1 MMQAVDDMMAAD
13 FLTATQYSTLDAAVR
28 QALVMLRTGRS
39 IQTPPGKGKAK
50 LIAAN
55 GYAGLG
61 PPPVNGHSDSAF
73 ADGAEEEGLG
83 FLDALLQARFAG
95 SALAHP

>member
-1 MMQAVDDMMAAD
+1 MNSQADHAVQAVNDMMAAD
-13 FLTATQYSTLDAAVR
+13 FLTATQYSTVDAAMR

-50 LIAAN
+50 LVAAN

-61 PPPVNGHSDSAF
+61 PPPVNGHGDDHLP
-73 ADGAEEEGLG
+73 DGVEEDGLG
-83 FLDALLQARFAG
+83 FLDALLQV
-95 SALAHP
+95 